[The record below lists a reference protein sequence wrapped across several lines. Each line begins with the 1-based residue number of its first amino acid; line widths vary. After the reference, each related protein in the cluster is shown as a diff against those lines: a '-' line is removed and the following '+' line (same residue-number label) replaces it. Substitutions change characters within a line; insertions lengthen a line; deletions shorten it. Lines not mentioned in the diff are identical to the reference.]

1 MTLKS
6 LLKYLFSVAFEVYE
20 EWYFAKENGQKISNK
35 QIADAVGLE
44 VKLSEV
50 NEDIRTKSRD
60 RAYENRVYSVAV
72 SRKKSIAVKAIH
84 NVGEGT
90 LA

>member
-84 NVGEGT
+84 NVGGT